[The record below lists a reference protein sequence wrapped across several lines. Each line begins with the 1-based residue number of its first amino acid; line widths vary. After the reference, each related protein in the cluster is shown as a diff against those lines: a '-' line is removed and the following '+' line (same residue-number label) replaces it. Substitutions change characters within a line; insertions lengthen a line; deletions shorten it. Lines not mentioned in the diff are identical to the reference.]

1 MTHIITPDVIQ
12 ITPTRMDFQF
22 DNVPRHWMFNDAFS
36 THFLGTLSTLFPVGE
51 RFFADSVRQL
61 REHALDKAAQKNISG
76 FIGQEAMHS
85 LEHVSLNNM
94 LEAKGLPALRA
105 EKFTLGLLNLARRV
119 LSKRQQLAITVAL
132 EHFTAI
138 IANRLLSDT
147 SVMEGLA
154 DEMRPVWMWHAIEE
168 TEHKAV
174 AFDLYRSV
182 PGNNYAERIVTQ
194 VFASVILAA
203 VVSAFQVQF
212 MYRDKTLL
220 KAKTWG
226 FGLNKLFGFNGIITG
241 LIPEYLDYFKRD
253 FHPWEHENSAL
264 VAHWRDKLNAI
275 ATPVPLNHR
284 AKADAKEH
292 AA

>member
-1 MTHIITPDVIQ
+1 MTHITTPDVIQ

-22 DNVPRHWMFNDAFS
+22 NNVPRHWVFNDAFS

-51 RFFADSVRQL
+51 RFFVDSVRQL
-61 REHALDKAAQKNISG
+61 REHAPDKAAQKDISG

-105 EKFTLGLLNLARRV
+105 EKFTLNLLNLGRRI

-147 SVMEGLA
+147 TIMDGLA
-154 DEMRPVWMWHAIEE
+154 EEMRPVWMWHAIEE

-174 AFDLYRSV
+174 AFDLYKSV
-182 PGNNYAERIVTQ
+182 PGNSYAERIVFQ
-194 VFASVILAA
+194 VFATVILAA
-203 VVSAFQVQF
+203 VVSAFQLQF
-212 MYRDKTLL
+212 LYRDKSLFNP
-220 KAKTWG
+220 KTWA
-226 FGLNKLFGFNGIITG
+226 FGLNKLFGFNGVISG

-264 VAHWRDKLNAI
+264 VAYWRDKLNAI
-275 ATPVPLNHR
+275 ATPVPMNGR
-284 AKADAKEH
+284 AKAQ

>member
-1 MTHIITPDVIQ
+1 MTHINTPDVIH

-22 DNVPRHWMFNDAFS
+22 DNVPRHWVFNDAFS
-36 THFLGTLSTLFPVGE
+36 TQFLSTLSTLFPVGE
-51 RFFADSVRQL
+51 RFFVDSVRQL
-61 REHALDKAAQKNISG
+61 REHAPDQAAHKSISG

-105 EKFTLGLLNLARRV
+105 EKFTLGLLNVGRRIF
-119 LSKRQQLAITVAL
+119 SKRQQLAITVAL

-147 SVMEGLA
+147 SVMDGLA
-154 DEMRPVWMWHAIEE
+154 PEMQPVWMWHAIEE

-174 AFDLYRSV
+174 AFDLYKNV
-182 PGNNYAERIVTQ
+182 PGNSYAERVVFQ
-194 VFASVILAA
+194 VVASVILAA
-203 VVSAFQVQF
+203 VVAAFQLQF
-212 MYRDKTLL
+212 MKRDKTLFSL
-220 KAKTWG
+220 KTWA
-226 FGLNKLFGFNGIITG
+226 FGVNKLFGFNGVISG
-241 LIPEYLDYFKRD
+241 LIPEYLDFFKRD

-264 VAHWRDKLNAI
+264 VAYWREKLDAI
-275 ATPVPLNHR
+275 ATPVPLNGR
-284 AKADAKEH
+284 AKAK